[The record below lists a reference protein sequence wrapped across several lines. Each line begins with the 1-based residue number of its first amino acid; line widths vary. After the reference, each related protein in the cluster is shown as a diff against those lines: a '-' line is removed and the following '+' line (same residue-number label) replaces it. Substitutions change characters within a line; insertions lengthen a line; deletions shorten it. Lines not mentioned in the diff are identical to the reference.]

1 MPTNSR
7 SETTAPP
14 AVKVARASRAE
25 RGSKALVIPEGSP
38 HRHDDLLQHS
48 LAYTIK
54 RAQVRCDEA
63 LTRHLDAGL
72 SPARFAALC
81 AVGANPGI
89 SQAALGGLLGI
100 AGPSVVKVVDE
111 LEKLDLVKRASS
123 TDRRVYA
130 LQLTDHGEVDLERY
144 EISIQTFEKKISEG
158 LTAQERSQ
166 LLKLLAK
173 VAASGE

>member
-7 SETTAPP
+7 VETSPLP
-14 AVKVARASRAE
+14 AVKVVSASRAE
-25 RGSKALVIPEGSP
+25 RGSSAAVIPEDGP
-38 HRHDDLLQHS
+38 RRHDDLLQHS

-63 LTRHLDAGL
+63 LTRHLDVGL

-130 LQLTDHGEVDLERY
+130 LQLTERGEVDLERY
-144 EISIQTFEKKISEG
+144 ERSIQIFEKMISAD
-158 LTAQERSQ
+158 LTAQERNQ

-173 VAASGE
+173 VAASRE